1 MEGIFHPE
9 RQSSIPEHGHGRED
23 KEGQGYFRSA
33 SIDMG
38 AYGHPLEDQDREAR
52 VETTRRT
59 SIHDTDKLTS
69 GHSAPDF
76 AHAHQPLKKLI
87 HSSGHSVKK
96 KSRKNSDKVEQLEG
110 IQEKEGRENPDPP
123 ILEEEEDWSEAKPS
137 SLPWRQA
144 GDEEGTLAMGAS
156 EIPSIGGVRDS
167 GQAEEGEGELL
178 NEALPMPEDKHSEDP
193 KACFGQVCR
202 FKVHDGEL
210 TLDKCLRSGGYDQR
224 SSSAAQDSGDP
235 TVQQSAHDIIE
246 GVEALAQDGTSHHP
260 INPDGLLID
269 EFGKA
274 VIIDLGQAKTIEEP
288 YAATDGEDETEATTG
303 EDPPAGFHIDGGE
316 VKPSVCAGALS
327 LLVNHAD
334 DAVRKAAREA
344 INATMTSD
352 DPCHESSEEVDD
364 FAVLSAGDL
373 TSDEEW
379 QQC

>member
-1 MEGIFHPE
+1 MATRSLSTQESHLDDAMEGIFHPE

-96 KSRKNSDKVEQLEG
+96 KSRKISDKAEQLEG
-110 IQEKEGRENPDPP
+110 IQEKEGRENPAPP

-167 GQAEEGEGELL
+167 GQAEEGEGETKRGGSVLF
-178 NEALPMPEDKHSEDP
+178 EIGDD
-193 KACFGQVCR
+193 
-202 FKVHDGEL
+202 DGEEEPSEHRKKHKKSSHHHPHGHREHFNDRYRVGSDL
-210 TLDKCLRSGGYDQR
+210 SSKLATRQVTTEEEPAVTEHDREDIGAHRFDKQKTAHKIDKAKERKFQVGAPVVPEKYGH
-224 SSSAAQDSGDP
+224 
-235 TVQQSAHDIIE
+235 QSALDH
-246 GVEALAQDGTSHHP
+246 
-260 INPDGLLID
+260 
-269 EFGKA
+269 
-274 VIIDLGQAKTIEEP
+274 
-288 YAATDGEDETEATTG
+288 
-303 EDPPAGFHIDGGE
+303 
-316 VKPSVCAGALS
+316 
-327 LLVNHAD
+327 
-334 DAVRKAAREA
+334 
-344 INATMTSD
+344 
-352 DPCHESSEEVDD
+352 
-364 FAVLSAGDL
+364 
-373 TSDEEW
+373 
-379 QQC
+379 